1 MPQETNSTSNEGP
14 VLALEREI
22 LQALCSSPHLNSE
35 RGRLLAALSSHG
47 WRDAEHRVI
56 YEALLRLPS
65 REGGA
70 LRLELP
76 ATATR
81 MGFPDIEWA
90 NYFGPGVHLQSAEVE
105 NRIYALPA
113 TQTPPSSHP

>member
-1 MPQETNSTSNEGP
+1 M
-14 VLALEREI
+14 ALEREI
-22 LQALCSSPHLNSE
+22 LQALCSSPHLNTE
-35 RGRLLAALSSHG
+35 RGKLLATLSLHV

-56 YEALLRLPS
+56 YEALLRIPS
-65 REGGA
+65 RDGGA

-90 NYFGPGVHLQSAEVE
+90 NYFGLGVHLQPAEVE
-105 NRIYALPA
+105 NRIYTLPA
-113 TQTPPSSHP
+113 AQTPPSSHP